1 MEFQISLYWHI
12 CNASNWKVIGNET
25 SADLPPK
32 NTKFCFYFICLC
44 QERICIRKMIR
55 DACIFG
61 KNLALQKQ
69 FVMKDQS
76 IRERTI
82 YIKNLFPSGQFRV
95 YSNNTQTTIIFSEVK
110 SITINTIWR
119 IYNKQEKQLYVFR
132 KVLV

>member
-55 DACIFG
+55 DASIFG
-61 KNLALQKQ
+61 KKNC
-69 FVMKDQS
+69 F
-76 IRERTI
+76 IETICEERPVQTI

-110 SITINTIWR
+110 SITINAIWR
-119 IYNKQEKQLYVFR
+119 IYNKQEKQMYVFR
-132 KVLV
+132 KFLV